1 MGKMYNKAIFL
12 GLIAA
17 GCLTDIQAQVIET
30 YDFNAWAGDIAST
43 TLTSGTDAITS
54 SSGKTVYLIG
64 DNLFNGRSL
73 NGRIAYAGK
82 SVTVDTSRGIQVGK
96 RTMVSVLDLSKDDV
110 VNIRGLNKAAN
121 FEPAYANASVL
132 IDGEY
137 VPIETTGSTGN
148 TVRSV
153 SQATIK
159 MTSDGSFDFN
169 IGASGVYIGQIT
181 IESKYITIGIGG
193 YATFTNLQT
202 QNISLP
208 DGLQAYAV
216 SSVDGGVATLSEVD
230 VMEPGKGYVLKGSP
244 NTKYEL
250 SYTEAQ
256 AAYNG
261 DNYMVGVTDTKGL
274 ALSADNY
281 ILANGEDG
289 IAFYKSSGVGY
300 LSAGKAYLSL
310 PIDAAN
316 GATSLSFRLLPGE
329 ITGVKVTAHPG
340 NTSDAVQGKVYNM
353 AGQSVSA
360 AYKGLVIAGGK
371 KFIR

>member
-1 MGKMYNKAIFL
+1 MRKMYKHIL
-12 GLIAA
+12 LPGLFAVAVA
-17 GCLTDIQAQVIET
+17 GSTQAQVTET
-30 YDFNAWAGDIAST
+30 YDFKTWASGFDAT
-43 TLTSGTDAITS
+43 TLASGTDAITS
-54 SSGKTVYLIG
+54 SSGMTVYLIG

-82 SVTVDTSRGIQVGK
+82 SVTVDTSRGILVGK

-110 VNIRGLNKAAN
+110 VNISGLNKAAN

-137 VPIETTGSTGN
+137 VPIETTGNTGN

-153 SQATIK
+153 TQATIK

-169 IGASGVYIGQIT
+169 IGAADVRIGKIT
-181 IESKYITIGIGG
+181 IESKYITIGIAG

-208 DGLQAYAV
+208 DNLQAYAV

-244 NTKYEL
+244 NTKYKL

-256 AAYNG
+256 TTYNG
-261 DNYMVGVTDTKGL
+261 ANYMGGVTDTKGL

-300 LSAGKAYLSL
+300 LSAGKAYLPL
-310 PIDAAN
+310 PNDAAN
-316 GATSLSFRLLPGE
+316 GVTSLSFRLLPGE

>member
-1 MGKMYNKAIFL
+1 MYNKAIFL

-30 YDFNAWAGDIAST
+30 YDFNTCAGDIAST

-64 DNLFNGRSL
+64 DNLFNDRSL

-202 QNISLP
+202 QNVSLP

-300 LSAGKAYLSL
+300 LSAGKAYLPL

-329 ITGVKVTAHPG
+329 IAGVKVT
-340 NTSDAVQGKVYNM
+340 TWTEYSSDVMRGKVYNM
-353 AGQSVSA
+353 AGQNVNLG
-360 AYKGLVIAGGK
+360 YKGMVIINGK
-371 KFIR
+371 KFAK